1 MKEMSVCE
9 RDECVK
15 EMSMDEGD
23 ECEVIY
29 IVGEKLWVRKF
40 VIFKFWLLD

>member
-29 IVGEKLWVRKF
+29 IVGEKL
-40 VIFKFWLLD
+40 